1 MSKKLSLVMTL
12 LFALSGVSL
21 AQHVTQLLHPAPDG
35 AIVEYLLTDGTVMVQ
50 GNSCSDWWKL
60 TPTITGSYDKG
71 TWTQLASLPSGYSPY
86 ATSGAVLADGRFLLT
101 GGEYSNCGAQ
111 PPSLRR
117 VPSVAASPG
126 RGFCLSCSSRSS
138 ANI

>member
-50 GNSCSDWWKL
+50 GSGCSYWGKL
-60 TPTITGSYDKG
+60 TPTVSRCYDKG
-71 TWTQLASLPSGYSPY
+71 PWTQLASLPSGYSPDP
-86 ATSGAVLADGRFLLT
+86 TPGAVLADRRFLLS
-101 GGEYSNCGAQ
+101 GG
-111 PPSLRR
+111 
-117 VPSVAASPG
+117 
-126 RGFCLSCSSRSS
+126 
-138 ANI
+138 